1 MFTRMM
7 LVFLMVLVAWPP
19 DLMAQAQS
27 QDQAPVPYHGYFFRI
42 VTSQGKDAPGGAY
55 DYMVNG
61 HLIGGFAF
69 MAYPATYGNSGIM
82 TFMVNHDGVVYQ
94 KNLGKGTAKA
104 AQALKS
110 FNPDKTWKKVDVK
123 P

>member
-1 MFTRMM
+1 M
-7 LVFLMVLVAWPP
+7 FLMVLVAWPP

-69 MAYPATYGNSGIM
+69 VAYPATYGNSGIM